1 MSARP
6 LDRTLRRGLGLTL
19 KHLGFFAVGFVFVLP
34 LWWALVSSLRP
45 NTEVFADIFPFT
57 PQALLPV
64 PFSLE
69 AYEGIIQRGFAQIIG
84 NTLLVALIT
93 VIAGLVVNGLAGFAF
108 AAFEF
113 KGKGAILT
121 LVIVS
126 FMLPFEAIALPLYT
140 VTRQLGWIDNIAALI
155 VPSIANGLA
164 VFLFYQ
170 FFRQIPK
177 DYVEAARLDGAN
189 WFDIMRHVYLPL
201 SIPTMISAGLLLFIF
216 QWEAFLWPL
225 LAMPSQ
231 QFKVVQVGM
240 AAFQQQYQTIWNQ
253 LFAVAVVTALIPIA
267 LLLPLQRYY
276 VQGLAGA
283 GLKG

>member
-1 MSARP
+1 MAHP
-6 LDRTLRRGLGLTL
+6 IRRGVGFSL
-19 KHLGFFAVGFVFVLP
+19 KHLGYLAIAFVFVLP
-34 LWWALVSSLRP
+34 LWWAIVSSLRP
-45 NTEVFADIFPFT
+45 NMEVFADIFPFT
-57 PQALLPV
+57 PKALIPA

-69 AYEGIIQRGFAQIIG
+69 AYDGIIQRGFGQIIA
-84 NTLLVALIT
+84 NTMLVAIIT
-93 VIAGLVVNGLAGFAF
+93 MVGGLVVNGLAGFAF
-108 AAFEF
+108 AVFDF
-113 KGKGAILT
+113 KGKNAILT
-121 LVIVS
+121 LIIIS

-140 VTRQLGWIDNIAALI
+140 VTMQLGWLDNIAALI
-155 VPSIANGLA
+155 VPSVANGLA

-170 FFRQIPK
+170 FFKEVPK
-177 DYVEAARLDGAN
+177 DYLEAARLDGAN
-189 WFDIMRHVYLPL
+189 WLDVLRHVYIPL
-201 SIPTMISAGLLLFIF
+201 SIPTCISAGLLLFVF

-231 QFKVVQVGM
+231 QFKVIQVGM

>member
-1 MSARP
+1 MATT
-6 LDRTLRRGLGLTL
+6 DALRKGIGFGL
-19 KHLGFFAVGFVFVLP
+19 KHIAYLCIAFIFVLP
-34 LWWALVSSLRP
+34 LWWAIVSSLRP

-57 PQALLPV
+57 AKALLPS

-69 AYEGIIQRGFAQIIG
+69 AYQGVFDRGFGLIIA
-84 NTLLVALIT
+84 NTMLVAVVT
-93 VIAGLVVNGLAGFAF
+93 MVAGLIVNGMAGFAF
-108 AAFEF
+108 AVFDF
-113 KGKGAILT
+113 KGKNAILS
-121 LVIVS
+121 LIIIS

-140 VTRQLGWIDNIAALI
+140 VTLQLGWVDNIAALI
-155 VPSIANGLA
+155 VPSVANGLA

-170 FFRQIPK
+170 FFKEIPK
-177 DYVEAARLDGAN
+177 DYLEAARLDGAN
-189 WFDIMRHVYLPL
+189 WLDVLIRIYVPL
-201 SIPTMISAGLLLFIF
+201 SIPTCISAGLLLFVF

-231 QFKVVQVGM
+231 QFKVIQVGM

-253 LFAVAVVTALIPIA
+253 LFAVAVITALIPIA

-283 GLKG
+283 GIKG

>member
-1 MSARP
+1 MADHALRA
-6 LDRTLRRGLGLTL
+6 RRGFTLGF
-19 KHLGFFAVGFVFVLP
+19 KHLGYAAIAFIFVLP
-34 LWWALVSSLRP
+34 LWWAIVSSLRP

-57 PQALLPV
+57 VKALLPT

-69 AYEGIIQRGFAQIIG
+69 AYTGIFERGFGVIIL
-84 NTLLVALIT
+84 NTMLVAVVTMIGGM
-93 VIAGLVVNGLAGFAF
+93 IVNGAAGFAF
-108 AAFEF
+108 AVFDF
-113 KGKGAILT
+113 KGKNLILS
-121 LVIVS
+121 LVIIS

-140 VTRQLGWIDNIAALI
+140 VTQQLGWLDNIAALI
-155 VPSIANGLA
+155 VPSVANGLA

-170 FFRQIPK
+170 FFKEVPK
-177 DYVEAARLDGAN
+177 DYIEAAKLDGVSWLN
-189 WFDIMRHVYLPL
+189 ILLRIYVPL
-201 SIPTMISAGLLLFIF
+201 SIPTCISAGLLLFIF

-231 QFKVVQVGM
+231 QFKVIQVGM

-253 LFAVAVVTALIPIA
+253 LFAVSVITALIPIA

-283 GLKG
+283 GIKG